1 MDKSTLFRPD
11 SWPAGHR
18 AALVVIL
25 DLNPIERPITPR
37 MRFAAQSALEHL
49 LEMFADLDIVPSLI
63 LDSDIKELVTIPADA
78 DYDPAIFVLDEG
90 DVIPELVR
98 QCERDFGRPPRG
110 IVFPHGNNDAL
121 AQIPVDAW
129 VLDLS
134 EAPLPILNQYGA
146 TTIPY
151 SPWWHD
157 TAWLPPEF
165 PSPPSALLEQW
176 SASLA
181 SVRARGDMMTILLS
195 VPLSGHPAHLETIQR
210 FLDEA
215 IAAGDVWITNGTAV
229 HELVSRNSMRQ

>member
-1 MDKSTLFRPD
+1 MDRSTLFRPE

-25 DLNPIERPITPR
+25 DLNPIEHQVTPR
-37 MRFAAQSALEHL
+37 TRFAAQSGLDHL
-49 LEMFADLDIVPSLI
+49 LAMFADLEIVPSLI

-78 DYDPAIFVLDEG
+78 EYDPAIFALDDD

-98 QCERDFGRPPRG
+98 DCERDFGRAPRG

-121 AQIPVDAW
+121 AQIPHGAW

-134 EAPLPILNQYGA
+134 EAPLPIFNQYGG
-146 TTIPY
+146 TTIHY

-165 PSPPSALLEQW
+165 PSPPSALLEHW

-181 SVRARGDMMTILLS
+181 SVRARGDMMTITLS

-215 IAAGDVWITNGTAV
+215 IAAGDVWITNGSAV
-229 HELVSRNSMRQ
+229 HALVARDSKQQ

>member
-1 MDKSTLFRPD
+1 MEKSTLFRPHA
-11 SWPAGHR
+11 WPAGHR

-25 DLNPIERPITPR
+25 DLNPIERPVTPR
-37 MRFAAQSALEHL
+37 MRFAAQSALDHL
-49 LEMFADLDIVPSLI
+49 LEMCADLDIVPSLI
-63 LDSDIKELVTIPADA
+63 LDSDIKELVAIPADA
-78 DYDPAIFVLDEG
+78 QYDPAIFVLDD

-98 QCERDFGRPPRG
+98 NGERDFGRAPRG

-121 AQIPVDAW
+121 AQIPADAW

-134 EAPLPILNQYGA
+134 EAPLPILNQYGT

-165 PSPPSALLEQW
+165 PSPPSALLEHW

-215 IAAGDVWITNGTAV
+215 IAAGDVWITNGSAV
-229 HELVSRNSMRQ
+229 HELVSRESKRQ

>member
-1 MDKSTLFRPD
+1 MDKSTLFRPE

-25 DLNPIERPITPR
+25 DMNPSERPVSHR
-37 MRFAAQSALEHL
+37 MRFAAQSALDHL
-49 LEMFADLDIVPSLI
+49 MEMFADLDVVPSLI
-63 LDSDIKELVTIPADA
+63 LDSDIKEFVTIPADVE
-78 DYDPAIFVLDEG
+78 YDPAICVLDDDE
-90 DVIPELVR
+90 VIPELVR
-98 QCERDFGRPPRG
+98 EYDRNFGKTPRG
-110 IVFPHGNNDAL
+110 IVFPFGNNDAL
-121 AQIPVDAW
+121 AQVPEDAW

-134 EAPLPILNQYGA
+134 EAPVPILNQYST

-165 PSPPSALLEQW
+165 PSPPSALLEHW

-215 IAAGDVWITNGTAV
+215 IAAGDVWITNGSAV
-229 HELVSRNSMRQ
+229 HELVSRASKRQ